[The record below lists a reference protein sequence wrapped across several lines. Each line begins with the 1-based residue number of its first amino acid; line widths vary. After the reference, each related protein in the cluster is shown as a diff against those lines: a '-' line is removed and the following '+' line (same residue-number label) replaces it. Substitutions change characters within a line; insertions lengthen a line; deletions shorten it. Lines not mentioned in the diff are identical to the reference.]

1 MLLGNDFFPN
11 VDAGLIRLHMRA
23 RAGQRVEETAR
34 ENDNVD
40 NLIRDVIPPHDLDS
54 ILDNIGLFNSTINT
68 TYSNSGVIGE
78 SDSEILI
85 GLKKDHSM
93 PTG

>member
-1 MLLGNDFFPN
+1 MRHSYRLALNSCLEHAWMFVSMFLLFCLASLPVALLLGNDFFPS

-40 NLIRDVIPPHDLDS
+40 NLIRHVIPPQRS
-54 ILDNIGLFNSTINT
+54 
-68 TYSNSGVIGE
+68 
-78 SDSEILI
+78 
-85 GLKKDHSM
+85 
-93 PTG
+93 